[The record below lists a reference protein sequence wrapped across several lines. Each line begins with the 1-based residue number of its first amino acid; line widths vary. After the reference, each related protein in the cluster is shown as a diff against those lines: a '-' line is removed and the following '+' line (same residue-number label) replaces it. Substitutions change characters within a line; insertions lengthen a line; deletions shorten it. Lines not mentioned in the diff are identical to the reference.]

1 MRKSS
6 SNTIIKEIVLIYV
19 VLLRKRKE
27 KKIYPNKK
35 VIENGSQSKNNPSQ
49 GTSVGREEGR
59 YVGGVVL
66 PL

>member
-1 MRKSS
+1 MLYSWE
-6 SNTIIKEIVLIYV
+6 KE
-19 VLLRKRKE
+19 KKK

>member
-1 MRKSS
+1 MLYSWE
-6 SNTIIKEIVLIYV
+6 KE
-19 VLLRKRKE
+19 KK

-35 VIENGSQSKNNPSQ
+35 IIENGGQSKNNPSQ

>member
-35 VIENGSQSKNNPSQ
+35 VIENGSQSKNNPFQ